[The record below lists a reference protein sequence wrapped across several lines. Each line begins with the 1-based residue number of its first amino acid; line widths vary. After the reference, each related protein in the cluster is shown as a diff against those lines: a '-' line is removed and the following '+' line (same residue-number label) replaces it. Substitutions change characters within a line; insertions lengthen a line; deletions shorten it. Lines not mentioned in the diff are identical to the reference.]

1 MFRHPDGHA
10 PTDRD
15 NANHIGHAELIYWRE
30 FRSLSPG
37 GGAPS
42 IGLETEAMSRG
53 VSSWPR
59 AALVVSSRL
68 VVALLVGSTA
78 IAAPPSTPD
87 IPVLVPVTG
96 FLAAEGGS
104 QRNGALLALQ
114 NPPAGVQPR
123 FAVTDTGTSPEG
135 AVNALERA
143 LSDGEVTAI
152 VASMLGTQMLAML
165 PIALAHKVPLTTMSG
180 TADITRKGNPYV
192 FRFFPADSVV
202 KGAQV
207 RYAIEAD
214 HIKHPAVIYQTT
226 AYGQSGHAEIL
237 KALDAAGIK
246 PVFEDA
252 LDVSVKDMQPVLAKA
267 QAAGADS
274 LLLQLH
280 GGPTA
285 LFLKAAASMNVGLPI
300 IAGSGLAQP
309 STVALLDPGEIKGAC
324 AETGASPV
332 SAETAAMQG
341 FLDRYKAAFHTDPD
355 GFALGQYDAT
365 MMVLD
370 AVAHG
375 ATDAAEVTKV
385 LSTESYQGLAM
396 TYKSDGHGD
405 MAHSAVI
412 ICYDGKS
419 RIPAIVKHYDFPVA
433 AP

>member
-1 MFRHPDGHA
+1 MLRMGSSRPVA
-10 PTDRD
+10 V
-15 NANHIGHAELIYWRE
+15 LLV
-30 FRSLSPG
+30 SLLCAAASQ
-37 GGAPS
+37 
-42 IGLETEAMSRG
+42 
-53 VSSWPR
+53 VR
-59 AALVVSSRL
+59 AA
-68 VVALLVGSTA
+68 
-78 IAAPPSTPD
+78 TPD

-96 FLAAEGGS
+96 FLAAEGSS
-104 QRNGALLALQ
+104 QRNGALLALR
-114 NPPAGVQPR
+114 NPPEGVQPS

-143 LSDGEVTAI
+143 LSDGEVTAV

-165 PIALAHKVPLTTMSG
+165 PIALEHKVPLTTMSG

-214 HIKHPAVIYQTT
+214 RIQKPAVIYQTT

-246 PVFEDA
+246 PVYEDA

-267 QAAGADS
+267 RAAGADS

-285 LFLKAAASMNVGLPI
+285 LLLKAAAAMNIGLPI
-300 IAGSGLAQP
+300 VAGSGLAQP
-309 STVALLDPGEIKGAC
+309 ATVALLDPAEIKGVC
-324 AETGASPV
+324 AETGSSPV
-332 SAETAAMQG
+332 SAETPAMQG
-341 FLDRYKAAFHTDPD
+341 FLDRYRAAFHADPD

-375 ATDAAEVTKV
+375 ATNAADVTKA
-385 LSTESYQGLAM
+385 LASESYPGLAM

-412 ICYDGKS
+412 ICYDGTS
-419 RIPAIVKHYDFPVA
+419 RIPAVVKHYDFPIA
-433 AP
+433 GP

>member
-1 MFRHPDGHA
+1 LPDRWL
-10 PTDRD
+10 PDRWWPI
-15 NANHIGHAELIYWRE
+15 AAW
-30 FRSLSPG
+30 
-37 GGAPS
+37 PS
-42 IGLETEAMSRG
+42 
-53 VSSWPR
+53 
-59 AALVVSSRL
+59 AARRVASCLAI
-68 VVALLVGSTA
+68 ALLAGSPA
-78 IAAPPSTPD
+78 HAAAPATPD

-96 FLAAEGGS
+96 FLAAEGNS

-114 NPPAGVQPR
+114 NPPAGVQPK

-143 LSDGEVTAI
+143 LSDGDVTAV

-207 RYAIEAD
+207 RYAIDVD
-214 HIKHPAVIYQTT
+214 HIKRPAVIYQTT

-237 KALDAAGIK
+237 KALEAAGIK

-267 QAAGADS
+267 RAAGADS

-285 LFLKAAASMNVGLPI
+285 LFLKAAASMDIGLPI

-309 STVALLDPGEIKGAC
+309 STVALLDPAEIKGAC

-332 SAETAAMQG
+332 SAETPEMQG
-341 FLDRYKAAFHTDPD
+341 FLARYRAAFHTDPD

-365 MMVLD
+365 MMVLG

-375 ATDAAEVTKV
+375 ATTAAEVTRV
-385 LSTESYQGLAM
+385 LSTESYTGLAM
-396 TYKSDGHGD
+396 TYRSDGHGD
-405 MAHSAVI
+405 MAHAAVI

-419 RIPAIVKHYDFPVA
+419 RIPAVVKHYDFPVA
-433 AP
+433 SP

>member
-1 MFRHPDGHA
+1 
-10 PTDRD
+10 
-15 NANHIGHAELIYWRE
+15 
-30 FRSLSPG
+30 
-37 GGAPS
+37 
-42 IGLETEAMSRG
+42 MSRG
-53 VSSWPR
+53 ALSWPDCRWPARLWPARRRPIAAWPSAACR
-59 AALVVSSRL
+59 AASGLL
-68 VVALLVGSTA
+68 IALLVGSPA
-78 IAAPPSTPD
+78 HAAGPATPD

-96 FLAAEGGS
+96 FLAAEGSS

-114 NPPAGVQPR
+114 NPPAGVQPK

-143 LSDGEVTAI
+143 LSDGDVTAV

-207 RYAIEAD
+207 RYAIDVD
-214 HIKHPAVIYQTT
+214 HIKRPAVIYQTT

-237 KALDAAGIK
+237 KALEAAGIK

-267 QAAGADS
+267 RAAGADS

-285 LFLKAAASMNVGLPI
+285 LFLKAAASMDIGLPI

-309 STVALLDPGEIKGAC
+309 STVALLDPAEIKGAC

-332 SAETAAMQG
+332 SAETPEMQG
-341 FLDRYKAAFHTDPD
+341 FLARYRAAFHTDPD

-375 ATDAAEVTKV
+375 ATTAADVTRV
-385 LSTESYQGLAM
+385 LSTESYTGLAM

-405 MAHSAVI
+405 MAHAAVI

-419 RIPAIVKHYDFPVA
+419 RIPAVVKHYDFPIA
-433 AP
+433 TP

>member
-1 MFRHPDGHA
+1 
-10 PTDRD
+10 
-15 NANHIGHAELIYWRE
+15 
-30 FRSLSPG
+30 
-37 GGAPS
+37 
-42 IGLETEAMSRG
+42 MSRG

-143 LSDGEVTAI
+143 LSDGEVTAV

-332 SAETAAMQG
+332 SAETPAMQG